1 RARRA
6 HRDSSR
12 RSACRARSP
21 RDVWCLSRAGDR
33 TRSDHED
40 APRDQKGDQRRGL
53 PERDERDDHLAPRQV
68 GEGQPDRSD
77 LRSEPT
83 ESTQAAAAAN
93 GARPAASSEAS
104 DAGTD
109 RKGRPEDRV
118 QVDRVQQPDDQVAGR
133 RRDELRSEK
142 RARGKERKEIALVH
156 PRRHR
161 ENRKG
166 ADRES
171 KENRDPAAS
180 HQKTPRHDEPHRGE
194 RRGANDERGGAA
206 DGERVRRPRAARAA
220 DDLREWRPADEGP
233 DVEGVRGKDAV
244 TVRVGLEQ
252 AQQTGHSA
260 DVERHERQHQRGGA
274 RERGRNKATA
284 RSAFDEMSAD
294 EHREHDDKAD
304 GLLRLDEDR
313 ENSESDCGLA
323 LSLDQQNERGN
334 KQQGPD
340 RVDLPP
346 ERGVVPSHRDEEV
359 ERRSDEP
366 RALAE
371 PAPRGPVEDGGDA
384 EVGEDRWHLQ
394 QERERRGR
402 GTAEEPQDVHVPGR
416 VVGAGRRRV
425 ERARA
430 DPRERRRPAGE
441 ELHVAG
447 KALLRVENEG
457 EQNAKKQASR
467 KDRDESRVPRERGHF
482 AAARSYSVP
491 KPPAI
496 LTAVPFAAT
505 QLAMLDDPPP
515 PKPPPGPPPP
525 PMRM

>member
-1 RARRA
+1 
-6 HRDSSR
+6 
-12 RSACRARSP
+12 
-21 RDVWCLSRAGDR
+21 
-33 TRSDHED
+33 
-40 APRDQKGDQRRGL
+40 
-53 PERDERDDHLAPRQV
+53 
-68 GEGQPDRSD
+68 
-77 LRSEPT
+77 
-83 ESTQAAAAAN
+83 
-93 GARPAASSEAS
+93 
-104 DAGTD
+104 
-109 RKGRPEDRV
+109 
-118 QVDRVQQPDDQVAGR
+118 
-133 RRDELRSEK
+133 
-142 RARGKERKEIALVH
+142 
-156 PRRHR
+156 
-161 ENRKG
+161 
-166 ADRES
+166 
-171 KENRDPAAS
+171 
-180 HQKTPRHDEPHRGE
+180 
-194 RRGANDERGGAA
+194 
-206 DGERVRRPRAARAA
+206 
-220 DDLREWRPADEGP
+220 
-233 DVEGVRGKDAV
+233 
-244 TVRVGLEQ
+244 
-252 AQQTGHSA
+252 
-260 DVERHERQHQRGGA
+260 
-274 RERGRNKATA
+274 A

-294 EHREHDDKAD
+294 DHREHDDKAD

-313 ENSESDCGLA
+313 ENGESDCGLA

-447 KALLRVENEG
+447 KALLRVEDER

-467 KDRDESRVPRERGHF
+467 KDRDESRVLRERGHF

-496 LTAVPFAAT
+496 LTTVPFAAT

-525 PMRM
+525 PRPKPSAPPNVLATAGPALGMAPLLTEATVSSEYATGPARIAARAMTAAASGARPRPMRAGTTRIAAATNAAKSATVPSPVANVGVVASRRAPQKVVTSTATARSMPPKMDRDRSRQRSTVPAPTSAA